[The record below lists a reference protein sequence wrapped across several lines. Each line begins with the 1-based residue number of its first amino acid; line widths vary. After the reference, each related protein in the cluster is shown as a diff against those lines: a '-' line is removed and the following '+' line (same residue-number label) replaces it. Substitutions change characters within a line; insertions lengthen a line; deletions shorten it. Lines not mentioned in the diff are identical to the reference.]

1 MTLPRKELFDLPEGV
16 LYLDGN
22 SLGPLP
28 KGAAERVAHVMR
40 DEWGADL
47 IKAWNTAG
55 WMDLP
60 RVVGDRIG
68 QLIGAPEG
76 SVATGDTLSIK
87 VYQALAAALQMRPER
102 KVVLSDTGNFPSDLY
117 MAQGLIDTI
126 GKDHELRLVAPEDVA
141 GAIGE
146 DLAAVLLTEV
156 DFRSGRRHDMGAIT
170 RLTLNA
176 PGSLNALSDAMLA
189 RLSEEFSALMLDA
202 GQRVVILRGSGK
214 AFCAG
219 HDLKEMMQ
227 KRQAED
233 GGAASLANLFTRCS
247 EVMQTIRR
255 LPQPV
260 IAQVHGIA
268 TAAGCQLVASCD
280 LAVAADDTRFGVNGV
295 NIGLFCST
303 PMVALSR
310 NIPRKQA
317 FEMLTTGR
325 FFYATRAVEL
335 GLINKAV
342 AAEALEA
349 ETLDLAETIAGK
361 LGSAVRIGKRAFYDQ
376 MQMTQDQAYQIG
388 RAHV

>member
-1 MTLPRKELFDLPEGV
+1 M
-16 LYLDGN
+16 
-22 SLGPLP
+22 
-28 KGAAERVAHVMR
+28 AE
-40 DEWGADL
+40 DIL
-47 IKAWNTAG
+47 I
-55 WMDLP
+55 
-60 RVVGDRIG
+60 R
-68 QLIGAPEG
+68 E
-76 SVATGDTLSIK
+76 
-87 VYQALAAALQMRPER
+87 
-102 KVVLSDTGNFPSDLY
+102 
-117 MAQGLIDTI
+117 
-126 GKDHELRLVAPEDVA
+126 
-141 GAIGE
+141 
-146 DLAAVLLTEV
+146 
-156 DFRSGRRHDMGAIT
+156 DMGAIT

-189 RLSEEFSALMLDA
+189 RLSEEFGKLMLDA
-202 GQRVVILRGSGK
+202 GQRVVILRGNGK

-361 LGSAVRIGKRAFYDQ
+361 LGSAVRVGKRAFYDQ
-376 MQMTQDQAYQIG
+376 MQMTQDQAYHYTGAVMVENMLEDDTAEGITAFIEKRPPNWPQD
-388 RAHV
+388 